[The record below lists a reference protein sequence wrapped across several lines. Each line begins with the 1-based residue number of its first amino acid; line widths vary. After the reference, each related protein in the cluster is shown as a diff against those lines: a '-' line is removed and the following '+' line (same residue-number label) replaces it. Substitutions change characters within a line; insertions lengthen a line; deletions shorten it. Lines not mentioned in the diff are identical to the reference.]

1 MCHRQ
6 SRTHQD
12 ADGREGLA
20 LPLKGHQGR
29 AMAPYH
35 IYWFGPNSH
44 IVAGENIEC
53 ASDEEAQAK
62 AAREAIRNRAAK
74 GLATNYCVVRL
85 SQAPNPVSRKFQQ
98 SL

>member
-1 MCHRQ
+1 MQHGTWTAASIRAAMCHRQ

-35 IYWFGPNSH
+35 IYWFGPDSH

-53 ASDEEAQAK
+53 ASDEEAQTK
-62 AAREAIRNRAAK
+62 AAK
-74 GLATNYCVVRL
+74 
-85 SQAPNPVSRKFQQ
+85 P
-98 SL
+98 